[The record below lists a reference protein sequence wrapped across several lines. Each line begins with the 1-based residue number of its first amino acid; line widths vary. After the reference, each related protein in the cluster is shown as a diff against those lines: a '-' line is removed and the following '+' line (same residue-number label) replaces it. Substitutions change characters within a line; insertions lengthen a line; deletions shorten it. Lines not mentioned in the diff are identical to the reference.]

1 MFVEKKE
8 NLKMKVYKCGAN
20 KPTYFSIL
28 VAMLRNK
35 NMLDKTATKRLVVIV
50 NKHDVWEELI
60 IFLNADHCEFD
71 KLDIT

>member
-1 MFVEKKE
+1 MFVEKNE
-8 NLKMKVYKCGAN
+8 NLKVKVNKCGAN

-35 NMLDKTATKRLVVIV
+35 NKLDKTATEKLVVIA

-60 IFLNADHCEFD
+60 IFLNVMRIIVSLIN
-71 KLDIT
+71 KT